1 MTTKVETEVILKL
14 NEMTVTYGP
23 VHALSQ
29 VDIDIKRGEIVA
41 LLGPN
46 GAGKSTLMYA
56 LAGVLPVTRGEIIF
70 NDQIINSLSV
80 DQRVKLGITLVP
92 EGRLLFGPL
101 TTQDNLEL
109 GACHWYRKEGKST
122 VRRYYNGILGL
133 FPMLKKKTNQRVES
147 LSGGEQQIVAL
158 GRGLMARPKL
168 LLLDEPGLGLAPVL
182 VRQLMNTLANLRRER
197 GMSILLAEQNARA
210 ALRIADRGY
219 VMGAGRIIME
229 GLSQELRSRDKI
241 RIAYLGR

>member
-1 MTTKVETEVILKL
+1 
-14 NEMTVTYGP
+14 
-23 VHALSQ
+23 
-29 VDIDIKRGEIVA
+29 
-41 LLGPN
+41 
-46 GAGKSTLMYA
+46 
-56 LAGVLPVTRGEIIF
+56 
-70 NDQIINSLSV
+70 
-80 DQRVKLGITLVP
+80 
-92 EGRLLFGPL
+92 
-101 TTQDNLEL
+101 
-109 GACHWYRKEGKST
+109 
-122 VRRYYNGILGL
+122 
-133 FPMLKKKTNQRVES
+133 MLKKKTNQRVES